1 MPSLDMVHECSELCL
16 FQKDLLGGGG
26 CLVTKSCPT
35 LCDPM
40 DCSTADFPVPHHLP
54 EFAQVHVH

>member
-1 MPSLDMVHECSELCL
+1 MMPSRDMEHECSELCS
-16 FQKDLLGGGG
+16 FQKDLLG
-26 CLVTKSCPT
+26 CSLVTKSSPT

-40 DCSTADFPVPHHLP
+40 DYSTPDFPVPHHLP